1 MKKLR
6 TSKLK
11 LSAETVLNLE
21 MEQPQGGFITTTT
34 TRGSLP
40 ECTNFISCFPT
51 NCQ

>member
-21 MEQPQGGFITTTT
+21 MEGTQGGFVTTT
-34 TRGSLP
+34 TRASLP
-40 ECTNFISCFPT
+40 ECTNFISCFPKA
-51 NCQ
+51 C